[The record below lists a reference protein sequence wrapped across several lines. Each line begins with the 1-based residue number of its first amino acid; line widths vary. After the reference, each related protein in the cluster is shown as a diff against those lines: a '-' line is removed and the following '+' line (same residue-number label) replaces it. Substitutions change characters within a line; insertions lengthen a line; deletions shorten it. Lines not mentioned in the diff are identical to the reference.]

1 MDLTKIA
8 LLQVDS
14 STNIPIQE
22 RIYNTLQTLEA
33 TIRENPKLIMLP
45 ELWATGAFM
54 VEETKPLAK
63 QVLEETLPQIKHL
76 AKTYKTWIHT
86 GSFLEE
92 TPSGTFNTSYLIDD
106 RGEEITKY
114 RKIHLFGFDEGE
126 ATLLT
131 PGQEIIV
138 VPTPIGI
145 TGLATCYDLR
155 FPELFRAM
163 VQKGAN
169 SFLITSGWPKERIN
183 HWNALLKARAIE
195 NQAYVIACNGVGQQS
210 NHELAGN
217 SQVIDPWG
225 DIQIQAN
232 QSQEILF
239 TDINIQKAG
248 MVREKMPVLADR
260 VINQ

>member
-14 STNIPIQE
+14 SAATPIQN
-22 RIYNTLQTLEA
+22 RIDQTLSNLE
-33 TIRENPKLIMLP
+33 TTLKEKTKLVMLP

-54 VEETKPLAK
+54 VEQTKSQAKEFLEPTLEKLKQLAK
-63 QVLEETLPQIKHL
+63 EYE
-76 AKTYKTWIHT
+76 TWIHT

-92 TPSGTFNTSYLIDD
+92 TQSGTYNTSYLLDD
-106 RGEEITKY
+106 RGEEVAKY

-126 ATLLT
+126 ASLLV
-131 PGQEIIV
+131 PGKEIVV

-169 SFLITSGWPKERIN
+169 SFLITSGWPQKRLS

-195 NQAYVIACNGVGQQS
+195 NQSYVIACNGVGEQLDNQLGG
-210 NHELAGN
+210 H

-225 DIQIQAN
+225 EIQIQADQN
-232 QSQEILF
+232 QEILF
-239 TDINIQKAG
+239 TNIDIQKANQ
-248 MVREKMPVLADR
+248 VREKMPVLADR

>member
-1 MDLTKIA
+1 VDLTKIA

-14 STNIPIQE
+14 SAAIPIQT
-22 RIYNTLQTLEA
+22 RIDQTLYNLE
-33 TIRENPKLIMLP
+33 TTLKEKPKLVMLP

-54 VEETKPLAK
+54 VEQTKSQAKEFLEPTLEKLKQLARK
-63 QVLEETLPQIKHL
+63 YE
-76 AKTYKTWIHT
+76 TWIHT

-92 TPSGTFNTSYLIDD
+92 TQSGTYNTSYLLDD
-106 RGEEITKY
+106 RGEEVARY

-126 ATLLT
+126 ASLLI
-131 PGQEIIV
+131 PGKEIVV

-163 VQKGAN
+163 IQKGAN
-169 SFLITSGWPKERIN
+169 SFLITSGWPQKRLS

-195 NQAYVIACNGVGQQS
+195 NQSYVIACNGVGEQID
-210 NHELAGN
+210 NHLGGN
-217 SQVIDPWG
+217 SQVIDSWG
-225 DIQIQAN
+225 DVQIQAG
-232 QSQEILF
+232 QKQEILF
-239 TDINIQKAG
+239 TDIDIQKANQ
-248 MVREKMPVLADR
+248 VREKMPVLADR